1 MARETVS
8 KYISLRRNHPAW
20 SLLASPTGPLILASL
35 KSLIDSSP
43 GGVVLEEAVER
54 LATVFADYANDSE
67 FDLGEDHPLAARRE
81 IRQWIKRGL
90 IVERDGKILATDAF
104 QRALLFLDSL
114 EDHSMTST
122 ASRLATVQRAI
133 ELLEVQ
139 LSRSQKDRERAIQ
152 ARMELLAIELQA
164 VQTGVFDV
172 LDGKQ
177 AEEGIR
183 EAYQMDMI
191 LQSDYRR
198 DEYS

>member
-20 SLLASPTGPLILASL
+20 SLLASPKGPLILASL
-35 KSLIDSSP
+35 NSLIDSSP

-104 QRALLFLDSL
+104 QRALLFRL
-114 EDHSMTST
+114 EQEYLPTELVHRQLH
-122 ASRLATVQRAI
+122 AWVQGA
-133 ELLEVQ
+133 
-139 LSRSQKDRERAIQ
+139 DRFAQRF
-152 ARMELLAIELQA
+152 L
-164 VQTGVFDV
+164 
-172 LDGKQ
+172 
-177 AEEGIR
+177 
-183 EAYQMDMI
+183 
-191 LQSDYRR
+191 
-198 DEYS
+198 

>member
-20 SLLASPTGPLILASL
+20 SLLASPKGPLILASL

-67 FDLGEDHPLAARRE
+67 FGLGEDHPLAARRE

-104 QRALLFLDSL
+104 QRALLFRL
-114 EDHSMTST
+114 EQEYLPKELVHRQLH
-122 ASRLATVQRAI
+122 AWVQGA
-133 ELLEVQ
+133 
-139 LSRSQKDRERAIQ
+139 DRIAQRF
-152 ARMELLAIELQA
+152 L
-164 VQTGVFDV
+164 
-172 LDGKQ
+172 
-177 AEEGIR
+177 
-183 EAYQMDMI
+183 
-191 LQSDYRR
+191 
-198 DEYS
+198 